1 MILDELKKPR
11 SLIEFV
17 QDRTGHDRRY
27 SLDCTKIR
35 KLGWKPKQELK
46 EALKSTINWYK
57 ENQWWHR
64 PLTNQS
70 NTI

>member
-17 QDRTGHDRRY
+17 QDRPGHDRRY

-46 EALKSTINWYK
+46 EALKST
-57 ENQWWHR
+57 
-64 PLTNQS
+64 
-70 NTI
+70 